1 MKYSATKIPYRHKWH
16 IPLLLTV
23 FLFLIQ
29 PAWAQVVNAD
39 EKARLQQFEDA
50 ITRGEQFLSAKD
62 YARAKAEYQKALI
75 IDPTA
80 KYPKDKLTYIRKFYV
95 DPADE
100 ARFSLAMEEGN
111 KLMGSAD
118 YAAARIQFDLAVN
131 IKPEDKNAR
140 DKLAEADKLN
150 LARQEAQKQYNKLI
164 ADADK
169 LFTAKDYV
177 NARPVYEAA
186 LKADPGATYPRQRI
200 SEIDA
205 KMSADKAQKDSY
217 EKALSEGDEAYMNRD
232 FTTAKLKYEMAL
244 KIKPGENYPKSMLE
258 RVTQGSAQLKDAQQN
273 YQVAVAAADKLF
285 NAKDYTTALAAYQ
298 SALKIL
304 PGETYPSQ
312 QIEKINA
319 ILLQKQ
325 QLDETYARAV
335 SAGDGYFAGK
345 QYAEA
350 KAEFQN
356 ANNLKPGEAYPKQ
369 KIEEIAGLQLAIKEA
384 ERVKAYTKVVAEADL
399 LFDAGNFNEALVKYQ
414 EASGIKSEE
423 SYPEERIAAI
433 NKITA
438 DARAS
443 QAAYDKAIAEADS
456 KFALADFEDAITFYQ
471 TAAGLKPQETYPA
484 RQITKARESID
495 ALRVKEESY
504 NQAIAQ
510 ADKLMVSEDY
520 DGALAGYRQALVIK
534 PNSAYPLEKIA
545 GINTILAAN
554 KSKEEQYQAM
564 IVEAD
569 RLYKAG
575 SYTESV
581 VCYNKSLALK
591 PLEKYPADQ
600 IAAINT
606 LVEAQKA
613 RKIAYDQCIA
623 DADRLFAEAAYEQAI
638 KKYTEAQGIL
648 PSEKYP
654 VEKMEAIAA
663 ILQQQKS
670 LDENFAGKVQEGDN
684 FFKVN
689 DFENALKSYR
699 AAQILKPSEKY
710 PMDQIVLTEIK
721 MGEMKTLNE
730 NYANTITQAD
740 LKYNSGEHTGAIALY
755 LAAQSL
761 KPSEVY
767 PAQQIEKARE
777 ALNALQQKEDAYKQ
791 ALASG
796 DQSYK
801 SGNLEAALI
810 SYQQALSI
818 KQNEKYPGEQIVKI
832 NESLSANRSKE
843 EQYQKLIGD
852 ADRFMDTGELAEA
865 SENYT
870 RALALKPEEKYPQ
883 EQLEAIVALTEAKKA
898 RQTTYNQQISAADKL
913 YNEGAYEKALTKFK
927 EAALTLPE
935 EKYPQEKIAAI
946 NALID
951 QLKSLEENYTKN
963 IAEGDLA
970 LKANNPEKAMLFFEQ
985 AKALKPSEKLPQEKL
1000 ALTAKLLADQKTLND
1015 NYQKVISE
1023 ADRLFNTGE
1032 LDAAAVKY
1040 KDALNLKQAEVYP
1053 QEQIG
1058 IINNMIGKQKET
1070 KEAYRLLIA
1079 EADQLYNHNEADK
1092 AAIKYQEALTL
1103 KPTESYPA
1111 EQIAKINK
1119 LKTEMMLVEQTYA
1132 EQIMRGDTLYSSG
1145 AADEAILAY
1154 RQALGMKPK
1163 EPYPAGRIAMIEK
1176 EISERRSMDENYA
1189 AYINE
1194 ADRLYTTR
1202 DYTSALDSYKRAL
1215 AIKKTE
1221 VHPRERILE
1230 IEAMLEAQKQLADKD
1245 YDDAIETANRLFN
1258 LQDYTSAIKSYEK
1271 ASVIKPA
1278 ESYPK
1283 NKLIEI
1289 NTILMERVRNQMDA
1303 YNKVINKA
1311 DLAYQDKVFDQAID
1325 AYEEAK
1331 LIRPEEVYPAEMI
1344 RKIRQYMED
1353 HAMVDLV
1360 STPLIIKADSEQ
1372 KFTFKAI
1379 EMRLRKNNYIII
1391 KARKTGETEP
1401 KVYLNYGIDGQK
1413 SGGIV
1418 LRSIKS
1424 QETGDYM
1431 VRVSIQDRWY
1441 RLDNNWISVYS
1452 EGGEVEVSRMQISQG
1467 D

>member
-1 MKYSATKIPYRHKWH
+1 MKSAVSIIPFRFKRLL
-16 IPLLLTV
+16 PLCYILAL
-23 FLFLIQ
+23 FLFS
-29 PAWAQVVNAD
+29 PAMAQEVNSD
-39 EKARLQQFEDA
+39 DKAKLQQFEDA
-50 ITRGEQFLSAKD
+50 ITKGEQFLAAKD
-62 YARAKAEYQKALI
+62 YAKAKTEYQKALS
-75 IDPTA
+75 IDPAA

-100 ARFSLAMEEGN
+100 ARFSKAMDEGN

-131 IKPEDKNAR
+131 IKPEDKSAR
-140 DKLAEADKLN
+140 EKLAEADKMN
-150 LARQEAQKQYNKLI
+150 LAKQETQKQYNKLI
-164 ADADK
+164 AEADK

-177 NARPVYEAA
+177 NARPVYDAA
-186 LKADPGATYPRQRI
+186 LKADPAATYPRQRI
-200 SEIDA
+200 GEIDA
-205 KMSADKAQKDSY
+205 KMSADKAQKDTY
-217 EKALSEGDEAYMNRD
+217 EKVFSEGDEAYMNRD

-258 RVTQGSAQLKDAQQN
+258 RVSQGSAQLKDAQQN
-273 YQVAVAAADKLF
+273 YQGAVAAADKLF

-298 SALKIL
+298 GALKIL

-319 ILLQKQ
+319 LLLQKQ

-335 SAGDGYFAGK
+335 SAGDGYFAEK
-345 QYAEA
+345 QYSEA

-369 KIEEIAGLQLAIKEA
+369 KIEEIAGLLLAIKEA

-423 SYPEERIAAI
+423 SYPKERMAAI
-433 NKITA
+433 SKITA
-438 DARAS
+438 DAHATQS
-443 QAAYDKAIAEADS
+443 AYDKAIAEADS
-456 KFALADFEDAITFYQ
+456 KFASAAYEEAVAFYQ

-484 RQITKARESID
+484 GQISKAREAIE
-495 ALRVKEESY
+495 AMRAKEESY

-510 ADKLMVSEDY
+510 ADKLMGSEDY

-534 PNSAYPLEKIA
+534 PNSSYPLEKIA
-545 GINTILAAN
+545 GISTILAAN

-575 SYTESV
+575 SYPESV

-606 LVEAQKA
+606 LIEAQKA
-613 RKIAYDQCIA
+613 RKTAYDQCIA
-623 DADRLFAEAAYEQAI
+623 DADRLFGEAAYDQARM
-638 KKYTEAQGIL
+638 KYTEAQGIL

-654 VEKMEAIAA
+654 GERIEVIAG
-663 ILQQQKS
+663 ILEQQKS
-670 LDENFAGKVQEGDN
+670 LDENYTGKVKEGDG
-684 FFKVN
+684 FFNVN

-699 AAQILKPSEKY
+699 AAQVLKPTEKY
-710 PMDQIVLTEIK
+710 PMDQIGLTERK
-721 MGEMKTLNE
+721 MGELKTLNE
-730 NYANTITQAD
+730 NYANTIAQAD
-740 LKYNSGEHTGAIALY
+740 LKFNTGEHTSAITLY
-755 LAAQSL
+755 QSAQSL

-777 ALNALQQKEDAYKQ
+777 VLNALQQKEDAYKQ

-796 DQSYK
+796 DQSYQ

-818 KQNEKYPGEQIVKI
+818 KQNEKYPGDQIVKI

-843 EQYQKLIGD
+843 EQYQKLISD
-852 ADRFMDTGELAEA
+852 ADRLMDSGALADA
-865 SENYT
+865 SDNYT
-870 RALALKPEEKYPQ
+870 RALALKPAEKYPQ
-883 EQLEAIVALTEAKKA
+883 EQLKAIVTLTEAQKA
-898 RQTTYNQQISAADKL
+898 RQTSYNQQISAADKL

-935 EKYPQEKIAAI
+935 EKYPQEKIASI
-946 NALID
+946 STLIE
-951 QLKSLEENYTKN
+951 QQKSLEENYSRN
-963 IAEGDLA
+963 IAEGELA
-970 LKANNPEKAMLFFEQ
+970 LKANNPEKAKLFFEQ

-1000 ALTAKLLADQKTLND
+1000 ALIGKLLADQKILND
-1015 NYQKVISE
+1015 NYQKIISE
-1023 ADRLFNTGE
+1023 ADRLFNSGE
-1032 LDAAAVKY
+1032 LDDAAVKY
-1040 KDALNLKQAEVYP
+1040 KDALNLKQAEVFP

-1058 IINNMIGKQKET
+1058 IINNIISKQKET
-1070 KEAYRLLIA
+1070 KESYRLLIA
-1079 EADQLYNHNEADK
+1079 EADQLYNRNETDK
-1092 AAIKYQEALTL
+1092 AVIKYQEALTL

-1119 LKTEMMLVEQTYA
+1119 QKTEMMHVEQAYA

-1145 AADEAILAY
+1145 ATEEAILAY
-1154 RQALGMKPK
+1154 RKALGLKPD
-1163 EPYPAGRIAMIEK
+1163 ESYPADRIALIEK
-1176 EISERRSMDENYA
+1176 EISERRSLNENYT

-1194 ADRLYTTR
+1194 ADRLYIAR
-1202 DYTSALDSYKRAL
+1202 DFTNALDSYKRAL
-1215 AIKKTE
+1215 ALKKSE
-1221 VHPRERILE
+1221 VHPQDRIRE
-1230 IEAMLEAQKQLADKD
+1230 IEAMLEEQKQLADKD
-1245 YDDAIETANRLFN
+1245 YDEAIETANRLFN

-1331 LIRPEEVYPAEMI
+1331 LIRPEELYPVEMI